1 MSIPPIG
8 IFTLIVGIICLL
20 SGYRATA
27 IAFGIMTVFGGA
39 AAVMIGSAGI
49 QPGHLFVG
57 FLALATLSYR
67 DKMKV
72 ALDALYPPNPAFWL
86 ICLLTYGILAGY
98 FAPRLWAQT
107 MNIIPLGSSEYPDTG
122 GSVPLGPVSS
132 NFTQAIY
139 NTADIVT
146 FVMIVALAST
156 AAGFRT
162 ATVSLLAFASANL
175 FFGIV
180 DLVSYGT
187 AVQDWLSVIRNAPY
201 AFHDEDM
208 VAGVKRVVGSWPE
221 ASTFA
226 CISLGIVG
234 FTGTMRV
241 CGRYTRVTGFL
252 FLLTSIMVIRSTSS
266 SGLFGLPVCFA
277 ILYVTCLFRCG
288 GQSGTRISAGI
299 VLFAPVIVALLAM
312 IIVMNENI
320 YRQLYAYF
328 DLLLFSKAT
337 SASGVERGMWN
348 AYGWSNFIDSY
359 GLGVGLGTSRTSS
372 FLFAL
377 LSNVGIPGVI
387 FYGLFF
393 LSAFH
398 SGRGVPR
405 TFESDVRLAGRNGC
419 LCLLIGAVVSGATV
433 DNGLLFFVMAAL
445 ATAVPAEDAQETAV
459 SPLAVRV

>member
-1 MSIPPIG
+1 MSIPPVG
-8 IFTLIVGIICLL
+8 IFTLVVGIICLM

-27 IAFGIMTVFGGA
+27 IGFGIMTVFGGA

-57 FLALATLSYR
+57 FLALATLTHR
-67 DKMKV
+67 EKMKV
-72 ALDALYPPNPAFWL
+72 AMNALAFPHPAFWL
-86 ICLLTYGILAGY
+86 VCLLTYGVITGF

-122 GSVPLGPVSS
+122 GAVPLGPVSS

-139 NTADIVT
+139 NTANIVT
-146 FVMIVALAST
+146 FVMVVAMAST
-156 AAGFRT
+156 MTGFRAAT
-162 ATVSLLAFASANL
+162 ASVLAFASANL

-180 DLVSYGT
+180 DLVSFGT
-187 AVQDWLSVIRNAPY
+187 PVQDLLGYIRNAPY

-226 CISLGIVG
+226 GVSLGVVG
-234 FTGTMRV
+234 FTGTMRI
-241 CGRYTRVTGFL
+241 CGRYSKVTGFL

-266 SGLFGLPVCFA
+266 SGLFGLPVCLA
-277 ILYVTCLFRCG
+277 ILYVTCMFRCG

-299 VLFAPVIVALLAM
+299 VLFAP
-312 IIVMNENI
+312 IIVILLGMMIVMHEEI
-320 YRQLYAYF
+320 FRQLYAYF

-372 FLFAL
+372 FVIAL

-387 FYGLFF
+387 FFSLFF
-393 LSAFH
+393 FSAFYTR
-398 SGRGVPR
+398 RGTPR
-405 TFESDVRLAGRNGC
+405 TFDGDVRLAGRNGC
-419 LCLLIGAVVSGATV
+419 LCLLAGAAVSGSTV
-433 DNGLLFFVMAAL
+433 DTGLLFFVMAGL
-445 ATAVPAEDAQETAV
+445 ATAVPFEEPQPSF
-459 SPLAVRV
+459 SPVPIQA